1 MIDEELLSK
10 AEACFQQEGR
20 LIHLPAGK
28 PIVFVGDTHGDRDA
42 TQRVF
47 SQFLVSDNVIVF
59 LGDYV
64 DRGQD
69 SAGNLELLL
78 RTKLAHPNR
87 VFLLMGNHEGW
98 AVTSF
103 SPADFWQRLAPQE
116 ERAIAEALSFLPF
129 AAAHP
134 RGVLALHGAMPDVD
148 TIEELEEIQ
157 LGSSNWRRITWGDWA
172 DRPGQ
177 VVDPGAFGRPTFG
190 RDAFETIAARLALK
204 ALVRSHQPFA
214 PTYLFGDCC
223 LTIFTSNAYG
233 GTKRQVATLR
243 PGKPL
248 RSARD
253 LELVG
258 L

>member
-1 MIDEELLSK
+1 MIDEKLLSK
-10 AEACFQQEGR
+10 AQACFQREGR
-20 LIHLPAGK
+20 LIRLPTGK

-42 TQRVF
+42 TQQVF
-47 SQFLVSDNVIVF
+47 SQFLSSDSAIVF

-64 DRGQD
+64 DRGAD

-78 RTKLAHPNR
+78 RTKLAHPDR

-103 SPADFWQRLAPQE
+103 SPADFWQHLSPQE
-116 ERAIAEALSFLPF
+116 ERAIAESLSFLPF
-129 AAAHP
+129 AATHP
-134 RGVLALHGAMPDVD
+134 RGVLALHGALPDVD
-148 TIEELEEIQ
+148 TIEEVKAIQ

-190 RDAFETIAARLALK
+190 RNAFETIANRIGLK

-214 PTYLFGDCC
+214 PTYLFRECC

-233 GTKRQVATLR
+233 GTKRQVAILR
-243 PGKPL
+243 PGEAFK
-248 RSARD
+248 SARD